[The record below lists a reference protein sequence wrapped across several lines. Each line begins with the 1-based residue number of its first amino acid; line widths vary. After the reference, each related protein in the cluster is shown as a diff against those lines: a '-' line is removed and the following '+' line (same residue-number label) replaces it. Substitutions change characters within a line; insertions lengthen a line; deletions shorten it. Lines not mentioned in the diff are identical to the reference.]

1 MKLIVQSD
9 DYGITRGVSQ
19 GILSGIRYGII
30 RNTGIFTNMPWTE
43 ECAEWIRP
51 ELDRIALGIDL
62 NASTG
67 SSVLGHSVLP
77 SLTHEDGSFLTS
89 RENRALDT
97 QENGFDHVS
106 YDEVYLEFEA
116 QIQKFID
123 VMGRLPDYIHRHAY
137 FTKTTD
143 RVINDL
149 ARKYGLPDSDT
160 VMHLEGMKLAASE
173 WYRVGTADEQLK
185 TDLTSYIL
193 EDRAHLLDSEFGFLC
208 GHAGYADTEI
218 IALSSFNILRIKDLE
233 GFCNPK
239 VLQWVNDNQIE
250 LITYRDLNKYF
261 SHVN

>member
-116 QIQKFID
+116 HSSEIFAWAGVSGYCSVYSSLPSFTGESETGALLSSSMAAPKEMQRRQYHP
-123 VMGRLPDYIHRHAY
+123 RLP
-137 FTKTTD
+137 
-143 RVINDL
+143 L
-149 ARKYGLPDSDT
+149 
-160 VMHLEGMKLAASE
+160 
-173 WYRVGTADEQLK
+173 
-185 TDLTSYIL
+185 
-193 EDRAHLLDSEFGFLC
+193 
-208 GHAGYADTEI
+208 
-218 IALSSFNILRIKDLE
+218 
-233 GFCNPK
+233 
-239 VLQWVNDNQIE
+239 
-250 LITYRDLNKYF
+250 
-261 SHVN
+261 